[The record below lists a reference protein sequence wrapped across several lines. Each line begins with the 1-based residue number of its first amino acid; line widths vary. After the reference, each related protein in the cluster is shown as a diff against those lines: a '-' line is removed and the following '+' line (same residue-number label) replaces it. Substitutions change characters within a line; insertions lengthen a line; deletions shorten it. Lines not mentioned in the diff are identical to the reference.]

1 MFLCKRIKMK
11 KILEIV
17 SYKYLPFSSGGQKS
31 IAYFLEYLG
40 EITSLHVAGTKNNST
55 ATISNYTFHPVLSA
69 SQLRYADPGNIIR
82 IYNIIKKEK
91 IQTLIIEHPYIGWI
105 GIILKKLI
113 GIKLVLHTHNIEYER
128 FRTLNK
134 WWWRILKIYE
144 IFILKHADRIFCI
157 SDDDKN
163 WMITKMGISEDKC
176 ITIPYGITQN
186 QYPTDKQI
194 CKENVCKR
202 HSLDSNKKLLFFN
215 GLLDYAPNK
224 SALWDIINNINPLLL
239 KSSLEY
245 NILIAGKNLPDEF
258 ELLKKWYEEHIFYA
272 GFVDDIDE
280 YTKAADVLL
289 NPVNTGGGVK
299 TKMIEALGLG
309 ATVIATENGAIGVD
323 KSVCG
328 EKLKVVGNDDWEGFA
343 ESIEEAT
350 KEIHQIPNAYYKTYS
365 WENIVMKCI
374 RYI

>member
-1 MFLCKRIKMK
+1 MK

-40 EITSLHVAGTKNNST
+40 EITSLHVAGTNNNATS
-55 ATISNYTFHPVLSA
+55 TISNYTFHPVLSA
-69 SQLRYADPGNIIR
+69 SQLRYADPSNIIR
-82 IYNIIKKEK
+82 LYNIIKKEK

-105 GIILKKLI
+105 GIILKNI
-113 GIKLVLHTHNIEYER
+113 AGIKLVLHTHNIEYER

-144 IFILKHADRIFCI
+144 IFILKHADKIFCI

-163 WMITKMGISEDKC
+163 WMITKMGISENKC

-186 QYPTDKQI
+186 QYPPDKQI

-202 HSLDSNKKLLFFN
+202 HSLNSNKKLLFFN

-239 KSSLEY
+239 KSPLEY

-258 ELLKKWYEEHIFYA
+258 ELLKKWNEEHIFYA

-280 YTKAADVLL
+280 YTKAADIFM

-309 ATVIATENGAIGVD
+309 ATVVATENGALGVD
-323 KSVCG
+323 KNACD
-328 EKLKVVGNDDWEGFA
+328 EKLKVVGNEDWKGFVDQ
-343 ESIEEAT
+343 ILDAT
-350 KEIHQIPNAYYKTYS
+350 TKNDIIGDKFYKLYN
-365 WENIVMKCI
+365 WKNIAKKCIENI
-374 RYI
+374 